1 MKRNDGAAIE
11 TNNHGTAIA
20 MRVYV
25 VYNYSYQASVII
37 IIIIITD
44 VRIAMTAAI

>member
-11 TNNHGTAIA
+11 THNHGIAIA
-20 MRVYV
+20 MRAYI

-37 IIIIITD
+37 IITD
-44 VRIAMTAAI
+44 VRIGLAMTAAI